1 MGERNMSGR
10 LANRMARS
18 GHPRATLSEHMRL
31 IGAKRM
37 GRVQLQCRRALIALS
52 RVRIGDLLVWAY
64 PHVTEFKHWDRKSIH
79 REKSAYQLE
88 RHASDAPQLGCC
100 GRNMMQHGPI
110 KTNEFS
116 WLICVYG

>member
-79 REKSAYQLE
+79 RAIIKVGIPVGKTRE
-88 RHASDAPQLGCC
+88 RCATTWVLRTQHDATWPNKDQ
-100 GRNMMQHGPI
+100 
-110 KTNEFS
+110 
-116 WLICVYG
+116 